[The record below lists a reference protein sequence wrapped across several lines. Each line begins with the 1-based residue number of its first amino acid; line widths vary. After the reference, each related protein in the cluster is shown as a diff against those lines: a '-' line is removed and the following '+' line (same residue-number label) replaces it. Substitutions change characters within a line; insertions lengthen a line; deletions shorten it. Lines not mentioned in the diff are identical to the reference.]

1 MDFLIEKE
9 DDFTKQGRRDFPNVT
24 FIFITDLEVV
34 EKIMDNPY
42 LFVDSRI
49 QPSRYTNVFVAL
61 EANADYM
68 TLQIN
73 ANGYTIRY
81 PI

>member
-9 DDFTKQGRRDFPNVT
+9 DNLTKRVSRDFPNVNL
-24 FIFITDLEVV
+24 IFITDLDVI
-34 EKIMDNPY
+34 EKIMDKPY

-49 QPSRYTNVFVAL
+49 QPTRYPDVFIAL
-61 EANADYM
+61 ESYADYM
-68 TLQIN
+68 TLKIE
-73 ANGYTIRY
+73 ANGYTMRY

>member
-9 DDFTKQGRRDFPNVT
+9 DNLTERVSRDFPNVNLV
-24 FIFITDLEVV
+24 FITDLDVI

-49 QPSRYTNVFVAL
+49 QPSRYPNVFVAL

-68 TLQIN
+68 ILQID
-73 ANGYTIRY
+73 ANGYTMRY

>member
-9 DDFTKQGRRDFPNVT
+9 DDFTKRVRRDFPNVT
-24 FIFITDLEVV
+24 FIYITDLEVV

-49 QPSRYTNVFVAL
+49 QPSRYPNVFVAL

-68 TLQIN
+68 TLQID